1 MYPMDLF
8 KLQDEL
14 IEHKE
19 PKCHFLISL
28 FIEAAGDIFRE
39 MCKEY
44 AFEGYVREKINKLR
58 TAKHINKA
66 DMNEIYS
73 ECPNV
78 YFNDYLKKVDY
89 LKSKIPEAFIYVEP
103 PYGNVP
109 IYYRMK
115 IMREA
120 LKLIKKIVFFATMRL
135 SLNELINAVNILG
148 NHIEFCYSKY
158 RKPLLLNYIPKSV
171 IEIMDLLDA
180 VLVGGTIRDL
190 VMGKKPHDYDIAT
203 PLTPSVISMKI
214 KLDLPKVKIY
224 DVGMRFGT
232 VGLVVDNMVIEATT
246 FRKELYDFTSRK
258 PVVIY
263 TTDIL
268 EDLSRRDFTINAMA
282 MDVMGFILDPFGGM
296 EDLDKGVIRFVGE
309 PKYRIMEDPLRILRG
324 ARFASK
330 LGFKIDPLSY
340 NAMFRYV
347 KELKRIS
354 KERIRD
360 EMLKAMD
367 TRRFAEYCEVNCDI
381 NAFDYYGDTWKKVI
395 KDMIGTRHDILSRY
409 HHGETVWEHTLE
421 VLSRM
426 DLWKYE
432 PKLKLVGLLHDVGK
446 PYTMEIKRER
456 IRFIGHDK
464 KGAELVVKMMKELKF
479 SNRDILYVRTLV
491 SLHSKFEDAIEHL
504 LVGNKKPMARFIG
517 KIILNNINPEWV
529 IDLLKFTC
537 ADLNIPKVYDKI
549 LKAIEPALS
558 VKKPKM
564 TPEMIERIPVKQR
577 KNYLFSLIV
586 QKVLRKI
593 AW

>member
-1 MYPMDLF
+1 LYPMDLF

-203 PLTPSVISMKI
+203 PLTPSVIAMKI